1 MRQKTIK
8 NSSSC
13 EGIGIHTGEKVTLT
27 INPAP
32 ANHGIVFIRTDL
44 ASHFRI
50 PAIWENI
57 KSALNASTLGVN
69 GTRIST
75 VEHLLAA
82 LAAQGID
89 NACVEIDGPEVPI
102 LDGSAGPWV
111 EMIKRAGIEELTTPQ
126 SWVVIKK
133 PVQVRT
139 NGSFAE
145 IRPADAPSISCS
157 ISYDHPSLKYQ
168 ERTAR
173 LSCAEFESE
182 IANARTYGFL
192 KDVDRL
198 RAMGLAKGGSLEN
211 AVIFDDF
218 GVVNREGM
226 RWEDECV
233 RHKILDL
240 FGDLFLFGRP
250 VLGEV
255 VAHKPGHALNHM
267 LIREVLTNPDCYE
280 IVSDPTDLACMLAPA
295 VMEERGIRV

>member
-1 MRQKTIK
+1 MRQKTIN
-8 NSSSC
+8 NSATC
-13 EGIGIHTGEKVTLT
+13 EGVGIHTGERVALT

-44 ASHFRI
+44 TSHYRI

-89 NACVEIDGPEVPI
+89 NASVEVDGPEVPI
-102 LDGSAGPWV
+102 LDGSAGPFV
-111 EMIKRAGIEELTTPQ
+111 EMIKRAGVVELDPPR
-126 SWVVIKK
+126 SWVVIRK
-133 PVQVRT
+133 PVRVRM

-145 IRPADAPSISCS
+145 IHPSKAPSISCS
-157 ISYDHPSLKYQ
+157 IAYDHPSLQYQ

-211 AVIFDDF
+211 AVIFDDS
-218 GVVNREGM
+218 GVVNEEGM

-255 VAHKPGHALNHM
+255 KAHKPGHALNHM

-280 IVSDPTDLACMLAPA
+280 IVSDPSDLAGMLTPE
-295 VMEERGIRV
+295 VMEEHGIRA